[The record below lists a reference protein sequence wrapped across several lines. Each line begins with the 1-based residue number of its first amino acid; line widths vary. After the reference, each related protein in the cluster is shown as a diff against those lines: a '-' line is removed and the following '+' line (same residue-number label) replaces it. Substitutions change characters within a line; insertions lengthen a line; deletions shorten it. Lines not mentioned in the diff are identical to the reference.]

1 MRLNKIELQEKDYP
15 KALAIW
21 ERSVIATHDFLKEKD
36 RIALKKEIPTYFSH
50 VEAYL
55 WFDGDDVIGFSGTNE
70 ANLEMLFLDPK
81 YFKQGYGTEILQT
94 LIQEHKVQFISKI
107 DSNNMMNL
115 QKMDRVGIIQSYILN
130 CFTSSM
136 PLIIQYGLFYQYWR
150 QFL

>member
-81 YFKQGYGTEILQT
+81 YKQYDESAKDGQGRDYPIVHL
-94 LIQEHKVQFISKI
+94 K
-107 DSNNMMNL
+107 
-115 QKMDRVGIIQSYILN
+115 
-130 CFTSSM
+130 
-136 PLIIQYGLFYQYWR
+136 LFYFFHAINNSVW
-150 QFL
+150 FVLSILASIFMKPKSV

>member
-1 MRLNKIELQEKDYP
+1 M
-15 KALAIW
+15 
-21 ERSVIATHDFLKEKD
+21 
-36 RIALKKEIPTYFSH
+36 
-50 VEAYL
+50 

-94 LIQEHKVQFISKI
+94 LIQEHKVQYVDVNKDNPNAVSFYLKNGFKQYDESA
-107 DSNNMMNL
+107 
-115 QKMDRVGIIQSYILN
+115 KMDRVGIIQSYILN

-150 QFL
+150 QFYET

>member
-1 MRLNKIELQEKDYP
+1 M
-15 KALAIW
+15 
-21 ERSVIATHDFLKEKD
+21 
-36 RIALKKEIPTYFSH
+36 
-50 VEAYL
+50 

-94 LIQEHKVQFISKI
+94 LIQEHKVQYVDVNKDNPNAVSFYLKM